1 MRNGK
6 TREYHRE
13 VRPKLN
19 AYFPS
24 ERGTLSTWQIIR
36 TLDTAPQPNSS
47 GATPTRPALRNT
59 IQSIRNRLPTTKTFF
74 VKKRVADSEPAM
86 NQPPKILHLPM
97 KGTQ

>member
-6 TREYHRE
+6 NREYHRK
-13 VRPKLN
+13 VRPKFN

-24 ERGTLSTWQIIR
+24 ERGTLLTWQIIR
-36 TLDTAPQPNSS
+36 ILDTGPQAS
-47 GATPTRPALRNT
+47 GSNAIATRPALPNT
-59 IQSIRNRLPTTKTFF
+59 ILSIRNRLPTMKTFF
-74 VKKRVADSEPAM
+74 VRKRVAGSEPAM